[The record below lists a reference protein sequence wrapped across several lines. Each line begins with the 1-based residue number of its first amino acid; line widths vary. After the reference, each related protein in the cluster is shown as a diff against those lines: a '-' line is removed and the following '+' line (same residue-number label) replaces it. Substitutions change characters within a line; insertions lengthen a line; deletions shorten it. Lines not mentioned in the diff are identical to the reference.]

1 LQSIGSIA
9 KILVVG
15 HPKPSYFTNAI
26 IEEAK
31 GLIPVLR
38 PTLKKQLKE
47 VFVCDQ
53 CGLRKRLKSDTR
65 HWCDNCDRGAPVE
78 MRPVRARRIVLFPKK
93 TE

>member
-1 LQSIGSIA
+1 LQLIASIA
-9 KILVVG
+9 KILIVG
-15 HPKPSYFTNAI
+15 HPKPSYFTNEV

-65 HWCDNCDRGAPVE
+65 HWCDNCDRGDPVE